1 MSDEGALQT
10 DSWGDAAVSFKES
23 VNFDEFTLEIIASD
37 GRLEVIL
44 NDDESMVFDD
54 VHMRRWG
61 IFDNYFKAGNYL
73 QNKEAGAYANVKY
86 YDLEV
91 TH

>member
-1 MSDEGALQT
+1 
-10 DSWGDAAVSFKES
+10 
-23 VNFDEFTLEIIASD
+23 
-37 GRLEVIL
+37 
-44 NDDESMVFDD
+44 MVFDD